1 MGINR
6 VDKYLREQMSLSSL
20 DAARGLRGRA
30 VSVVIGTRPLSR
42 ADIMVDAAVC
52 LLLRCFTED
61 VWIDF
66 ESDGGVDPK
75 MSEVIVGRARR
86 ESFRVS
92 GRDRIFVGKA
102 PLEAIRL
109 GVGAPLSGEVWVD
122 AAGWDAAVNR
132 PAPSGE
138 PPLAAAACLAAALG
152 VAKLFGAQV
161 LGNPKCAEEEWAFS
175 LWSMK
180 SLESKQAGAPLGERS
195 LGKIGILGAGAIGSA
210 IAFVLRRS
218 SMSGEVVVI
227 DDDHYEE
234 DNVDTT
240 VMLSRKAAISGVEKA
255 SYLAGELR
263 REGLDAAS
271 HKERVNARSEILGR
285 PFDFF
290 FCGVDNGET
299 RRELDAVGAKLII
312 NAGVGGTK
320 LDAGH
325 LIVSIHGGQRG
336 LLSSLYP
343 GSVAEDSPATELP
356 GQVDGGNLCSV
367 IPYKNAT
374 MAAPFVALA
383 SAALAVGMAMREG
396 REHCDELRVLK
407 VDVLGRQSQMDRRR

>member
-30 VSVVIGTRPLSR
+30 VSVVVGTRPLSR
-42 ADIMVDAAVC
+42 ADILVDAAVC
-52 LLLRCFTED
+52 LLLRCFTGE

-66 ESDGGVDPK
+66 GSDGGGDSEK
-75 MSEVIVGRARR
+75 LEVIVGHARE
-86 ESFRVS
+86 ESVRVS
-92 GRDRIFVGKA
+92 GRDRILVGKA
-102 PLEAIRL
+102 PLDAIRL
-109 GVGAPLSGEVWVD
+109 GVGASLSGEVWVD

-132 PAPSGE
+132 PAPSEE

-152 VAKLFGAQV
+152 VAKLFSAQV
-161 LGNPKCAEEEWAFS
+161 IGNPKCAAEEWAFS
-175 LWSMK
+175 LWSMRA
-180 SLESKQAGAPLGERS
+180 SETKQAGAPLGERS

-210 IAFVLRRS
+210 IAFVLERS
-218 SMSGEVVVI
+218 SMGGEVVVI
-227 DDDHYEE
+227 DNEHYEE

-240 VMLSRKAAISGVEKA
+240 MMLSRLAAISGVEKA
-255 SYLAGELR
+255 QYLAGELKR
-263 REGLDAAS
+263 DGLNAVP
-271 HKERVNARSEILGR
+271 HKERVNARSEVLGQ

-290 FCGVDNGET
+290 FCGVDNAET
-299 RRELDAVGAKLII
+299 RRELDAVRAKLVI

-325 LIVSIHGGQRG
+325 LIVSIHSEQRG
-336 LLSSLYP
+336 LLSRLYP
-343 GSVAEDSPATELP
+343 GSVAEGSPATELQ
-356 GQVDGGNLCSV
+356 GQVDGANLCST

-396 REHCDELRVLK
+396 REHHDELRVLK
-407 VDVLGRQSQMDRRR
+407 VDVLGQQSLMDRRR

>member
-6 VDKYLREQMSLSSL
+6 VDKYLREQMNLSSL

-30 VSVVIGTRPLSR
+30 ASVVIGTRPLSR

-66 ESDGGVDPK
+66 GSDGGVDPK

-86 ESFRVS
+86 ESVRVS
-92 GRDRIFVGKA
+92 GRDRILVGKA

-109 GVGAPLSGEVWVD
+109 GVGAPLLGEVWVD

-132 PAPSGE
+132 PAPSEE
-138 PPLAAAACLAAALG
+138 PPLAASACLAAALG
-152 VAKLFGAQV
+152 VAKLFGAHFI
-161 LGNPKCAEEEWAFS
+161 GNPKCAEEEWAFS
-175 LWSMK
+175 LWSMRAI
-180 SLESKQAGAPLGERS
+180 ESQPAGTPLGERS

-210 IAFVLRRS
+210 IAFVLERS
-218 SMSGEVVVI
+218 EIGGEVVVI
-227 DDDHYEE
+227 DDEHYEE

-240 VMLSRKAAISGVEKA
+240 MMLSRLAAVSGVEKA
-255 SYLAGELR
+255 QYLAGELR
-263 REGLDAAS
+263 RDGLNAVP
-271 HKERVNARSEILGR
+271 HKERVNARSEVLR
-285 PFDFF
+285 QPFDFF
-290 FCGVDNGET
+290 FCGVDNAET
-299 RRELDAVGAKLII
+299 RRELDAVRAKLVI

-325 LIVSIHGGQRG
+325 LIISLHNEQRG
-336 LLSSLYP
+336 PLSRLYP
-343 GSVAEDSPATELP
+343 GSVTEGSPATEP
-356 GQVDGGNLCSV
+356 QGQVDGANLCST

-396 REHCDELRVLK
+396 REHRDELRVLK
-407 VDVLGRQSQMDRRR
+407 VDVLGQQSLMDRRR